1 MQIDKIIQTARE
13 GNADQTFAMV
23 DEARSTEPDL
33 YESTS
38 AGYELDILLEDYTSG
53 ELDDPA
59 FCINVIIILE
69 FYKSMIESLTK

>member
-38 AGYELDILLEDYTSG
+38 AGYELDILLE
-53 ELDDPA
+53 
-59 FCINVIIILE
+59 
-69 FYKSMIESLTK
+69 ESLTK